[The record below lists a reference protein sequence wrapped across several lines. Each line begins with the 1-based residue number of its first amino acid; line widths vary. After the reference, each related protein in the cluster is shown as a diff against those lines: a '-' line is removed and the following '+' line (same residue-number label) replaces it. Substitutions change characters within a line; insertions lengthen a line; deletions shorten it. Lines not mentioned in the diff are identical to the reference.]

1 MKSYTKYL
9 IFAEPPKNIRFITK
23 DKLSVIEGIEGQ
35 TITFSCVVDSGIPLE
50 TLRINR
56 NDSEVARGGHGSLN
70 YTLLVQKSD
79 HMSEFICTAMSPMLT
94 RQLITS
100 IRIHVNCMYIYI

>member
-1 MKSYTKYL
+1 MYL

-50 TLRINR
+50 TMRINR

-94 RQLITS
+94 RPLITS
-100 IRIHVNCMYIYI
+100 IRIHVNCMYIYIFR

>member
-1 MKSYTKYL
+1 MYL

-35 TITFSCVVDSGIPLE
+35 SITFSCVVDSGIPLE
-50 TLRINR
+50 TLQINR
-56 NDSEVARGGHGSLN
+56 NDFEVARGGHGSLN

-100 IRIHVNCMYIYI
+100 IRIHLNCMYIYIFR